1 MYSEYVPNTDST
13 KFADEISQL
22 DHIAGGGVCGSYY
35 MLLDYSLAT
44 FSSRKTI
51 IYAHVENQSPTPQVM
66 FLRFTALGS
75 FRGLARGRRD
85 LHLHRQF

>member
-22 DHIAGGGVCGSYY
+22 DHIAGGP
-35 MLLDYSLAT
+35 MLLHYSLAT
-44 FSSRKTI
+44 SPNKKTI
-51 IYAHVENQSPTPQVM
+51 SYAHVENQSPTPQVM

-85 LHLHRQF
+85 LHLRRQF